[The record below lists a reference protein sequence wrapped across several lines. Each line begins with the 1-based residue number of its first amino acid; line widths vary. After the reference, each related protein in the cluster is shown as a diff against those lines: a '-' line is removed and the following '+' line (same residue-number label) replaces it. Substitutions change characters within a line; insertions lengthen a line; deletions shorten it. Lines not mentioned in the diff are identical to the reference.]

1 MAYSIDFHIRNSML
15 IDVTTVV
22 SEQTVAADRAGNRSR
37 GRSICRQ
44 ARGVLFGE
52 NCRDGSSVTDSTFR

>member
-1 MAYSIDFHIRNSML
+1 ML